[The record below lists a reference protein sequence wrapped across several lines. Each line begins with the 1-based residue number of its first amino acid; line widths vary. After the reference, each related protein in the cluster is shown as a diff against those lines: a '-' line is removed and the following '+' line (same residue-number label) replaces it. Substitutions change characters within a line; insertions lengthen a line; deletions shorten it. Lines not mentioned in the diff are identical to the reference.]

1 MLVLGQSRDICYF
14 YSLFQLHVV
23 SKMSHAAATYADY
36 YNTRKHFDDD
46 DDMTGGSSNAF
57 EEPLVPVGN
66 PLANVL
72 PAELSRNIELSR
84 TLAIELES
92 SSSSHLHPAS
102 SISDATVI
110 LTLDTNVLI
119 SCLPLLESL
128 VDACF
133 ACSEP
138 LLVFLIPLIVIREL
152 DGLKM
157 STSITAQAGK
167 KQALPLGTLAKQANK
182 WILKMLEER
191 SGIFRAQRKGETP
204 AQLGHSSSVSTPHTC
219 VEFRR

>member
-1 MLVLGQSRDICYF
+1 
-14 YSLFQLHVV
+14 
-23 SKMSHAAATYADY
+23 MSYAATYADY

-46 DDMTGGSSNAF
+46 ADMTGSTTL
-57 EEPLVPVGN
+57 EEHVLPVGN
-66 PLANVL
+66 STANDL
-72 PAELSRNIELSR
+72 PAELSRNLELSR

-92 SSSSHLHPAS
+92 SSSSHVHPAS
-102 SISDATVI
+102 SISDSTVI

-119 SCLPLLESL
+119 SYLPLVEAL

-157 STSITAQAGK
+157 SNSITPQAGK

-204 AQLGHSSSVSTPHTC
+204 AQLGHSSSVSTSARISNTDTDC
-219 VEFRR
+219 K